1 MILQNKNIQLNFEY
15 LSDFDTGKNTIL
27 FLHGFTG
34 SANDWKDVSNKLDNR
49 FNKIALDLIG
59 HGKSS
64 SPSDIKFYMI
74 DSIIEQIEQIINH
87 LRLENVILCGYSMGG
102 RAALSFA
109 IEKPNLVKGLILESS
124 SAGIKDDSEREER
137 KNNDEEMAVFIEKNS
152 IEDFVKKWLEQE
164 IFGTLKRFS
173 NERMRLIK
181 EEKMKNTR
189 TGLVNFLKG
198 FGTGVMPYLGDKLCN
213 LNLPV
218 LLLSGQLDS
227 KFTRINAEMSKLFP
241 KANHIVIIN
250 SGHNIHL
257 EEPERFV
264 KAVNRFLRS
273 F

>member
-1 MILQNKNIQLNFEY
+1 MILQYKNIQLNFEY
-15 LSDFDTGKNTIL
+15 FSDFDTGKNTIL

-64 SPSDIKFYMI
+64 SPADIKLYMI

-87 LRLENVILCGYSMGG
+87 LRLTDIILCGYSMGG
-102 RAALSFA
+102 RAALNFA
-109 IEKPNLVKGLILESS
+109 LEKPNLVKGLILESS
-124 SAGIKDDSEREER
+124 STGIKNDSEREER
-137 KNNDEEMAVFIEKNS
+137 KKNDDELASYLENNS
-152 IEDFVKKWLEQE
+152 IEDFVKKWLDQE

-173 NERMRLIK
+173 NEKMKLIK

-189 TGLVNFLKG
+189 TGLANSLRG
-198 FGTGVMPYLGDKLCN
+198 FGTGVMPYLGDKLYN

-218 LLLSGQLDS
+218 RLISGQLDS
-227 KFTRINAEMSKLFP
+227 KFTRINADMEKLFP
-241 KANHIVIIN
+241 KAKHIVIIN

-257 EEPERFV
+257 EELERFV
-264 KAVNRFLRS
+264 KVVNRFLRS